1 MVLCPGCHNFV
12 GNPCA
17 CCRTAS
23 RIQFFLTRTQF
34 PPAVE
39 GRLVGILR
47 QAVGEITDVAEQLGS
62 FRTAPPPGAV
72 AGAPDGP
79 GGTKTEEVVKEE
91 KSEAPVEKVKKE
103 KKKDK
108 AKKASKDKK
117 RDEKKREAA
126 SGAKEAPV
134 EEKEEP
140 KEEEVDAESLRRDKA
155 APLVEVRRGAGQDRP
170 DLQESVDKYVAKH
183 PEKFGLG
190 SLSVR
195 GSAAKYFRANDGEG
209 RERPPEPRGLPPSRR
224 PTAGEQPH
232 PRGERRQ
239 RSRTPKRKSKGTK
252 HRQRGRDYWRQVQ
265 ERDRW
270 RRRFN
275 QQGRQG
281 PERGQGHR

>member
-62 FRTAPPPGAV
+62 FRTAPTPGAV

-91 KSEAPVEKVKKE
+91 KSEAPVEKEKKE

-108 AKKASKDKK
+108 AKKGIKRQEARREEARSGIGSK
-117 RDEKKREAA
+117 
-126 SGAKEAPV
+126 G
-134 EEKEEP
+134 
-140 KEEEVDAESLRRDKA
+140 
-155 APLVEVRRGAGQDRP
+155 
-170 DLQESVDKYVAKH
+170 
-183 PEKFGLG
+183 G
-190 SLSVR
+190 SC
-195 GSAAKYFRANDGEG
+195 G
-209 RERPPEPRGLPPSRR
+209 RERRAQG
-224 PTAGEQPH
+224 G
-232 PRGERRQ
+232 
-239 RSRTPKRKSKGTK
+239 
-252 HRQRGRDYWRQVQ
+252 RGR
-265 ERDRW
+265 
-270 RRRFN
+270 RRILEE
-275 QQGRQG
+275 RQG
-281 PERGQGHR
+281 CPTCGGKARSGTRSS